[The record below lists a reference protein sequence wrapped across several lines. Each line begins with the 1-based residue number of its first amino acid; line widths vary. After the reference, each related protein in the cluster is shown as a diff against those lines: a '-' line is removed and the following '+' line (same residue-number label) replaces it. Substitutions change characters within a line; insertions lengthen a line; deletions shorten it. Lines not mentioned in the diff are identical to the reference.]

1 MRCLGTG
8 TRKGGGGIESG
19 TLQAGV
25 AVIYPADVS
34 PLPGVEGGGLLTR
47 SG

>member
-1 MRCLGTG
+1 MSGDGDPEGR
-8 TRKGGGGIESG
+8 RGIESG

-47 SG
+47 RG